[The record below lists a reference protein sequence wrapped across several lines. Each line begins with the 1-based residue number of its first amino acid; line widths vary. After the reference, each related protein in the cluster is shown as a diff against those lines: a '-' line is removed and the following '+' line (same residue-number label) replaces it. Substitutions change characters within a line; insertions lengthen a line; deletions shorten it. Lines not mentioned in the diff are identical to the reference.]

1 MRPGMPH
8 AGPPNGPPTGPSAG
22 PAGPPRLPYPPHA
35 GGGQPG
41 QPATASGPVT
51 APVDR
56 TGLYLNI
63 LLGVAALLMITA
75 AIIFITVASSTVVK
89 AVSLWVVAVVF
100 HGAGLGVYSL
110 VAKLRPV
117 GFALTAIGLAIIP
130 IAGFGLG
137 GWQLTSGTAAWFIS
151 SAAGVLAYLGA
162 AVVLRSQL
170 VTWLSVAFTFSLTM
184 SAIALT
190 PAPVVWYFVVLILT
204 TAPLALLAVLL
215 RGRLAEKYIRP
226 QIVLGDV
233 LAPLAVAGAV
243 FIDPVPTRLEWGILF
258 AALGVHFLVGALL
271 RRSPLRGVGA
281 RFSFALAILLIIS
294 GLTHN
299 EVIGLHFSWER
310 PLTTVAALLIGA
322 VFFTESALRRP
333 ARRSSPAPLPNSSEL
348 PAAMAA
354 PAART
359 AAAHIALI
367 LAGGFLYATGIVLAE
382 VPHTDP
388 GETIATILVS
398 ATGLIAAGAA
408 VFAALRADALLPLG
422 AGIAVAARVGAFLV
436 YQIMHHG
443 PEDAPLGDQLPSGVA
458 TSAGFIWHVLLLIG
472 LAWLSSTITSRRARH
487 LTVLRAGMPPLMP
500 AAALLLLI
508 PAPMAAADIDSPVST
523 LIVVASVAALG
534 LCAWWAR
541 NALLVTGAVPVALAF
556 GYVLGD
562 IWKAL
567 GLGSSVTS
575 PIVTGG
581 YLIILAAALAG
592 LALAEVGLR
601 RRGRTWRARY
611 AVITA
616 GILAAFFG
624 FGLLFRIVTLGIED
638 RQAAYIAG
646 PVLLFIT
653 VGLFAAGHWA
663 SRRLAAAG
671 PGPGLRYSELRLLPL
686 SISAVAAFLASVLI
700 ICLHSVEHVRLAA
713 AIVLLLLAAVAFAHA
728 FAARA
733 PEVVLLG
740 FLALYH
746 GIRVLAGLGI
756 TEAALAH
763 LLAAWLVWM
772 LAYALYWFVSAAYDR
787 KPGARHLIAG
797 FSRWSLAPLI
807 AAFAAMLTAFI
818 SALLVDAEVPALH
831 SLTMLIA
838 GITLMMPAFML
849 VLLAQRFPHQ
859 LTRRITAEVA
869 TYIGAV
875 GGMITLA
882 GIWQLR
888 LVVPLHVLLAAA
900 IGWAIFSARRQP
912 VRSGPGA
919 QFVSVDLRTVIPM
932 AFITLTGTIAAF
944 TADHAGYSLLFLID
958 HAALLITGAV
968 LLRAWALWWGLAG
981 VSAGI
986 VWFLRDL
993 MWLALVIIAVFII
1006 GVVIWQLLRKPKS
1019 PEPQGSPVQEPP
1031 QNPPHAGPARGFGPP
1046 HVPPRQGPPPPAP
1059 PRPPGQVPSGPG
1071 QVPGGPGQPPSRE
1084 RNWQP
1089 PAQPPPAPP
1098 SGTWQEPRHDG

>member
-8 AGPPNGPPTGPSAG
+8 PGPPPGPPGA
-22 PAGPPRLPYPPHA
+22 PRLPYPPHA
-35 GGGQPG
+35 CGRHPG
-41 QPATASGPVT
+41 QPATASGPVR
-51 APVDR
+51 PPIDR
-56 TGLYLNI
+56 TSLYLNI

-75 AIIFITVASSTVVK
+75 AIIFITVASSTLVK

-100 HGAGLGVYSL
+100 YATGLIVYSF

-137 GWQLTSGTAAWFIS
+137 GWQLTSGTLAWFIS

-226 QIVLGDV
+226 QIILGDV
-233 LAPLAVAGAV
+233 LAPLAVVGAV
-243 FIDPVPTRLEWGILF
+243 FIDPSPTRLEWGILF

-281 RFSFALAILLIIS
+281 RFSFALAILLIMS
-294 GLTHN
+294 GLVHN
-299 EVIGLHFSWER
+299 EMIGAHSSWNR
-310 PLTTVAALLIGA
+310 PLTTVAAFLIGA
-322 VFFTESALRRP
+322 AFFTEAALRRP
-333 ARRSSPAPLPNSSEL
+333 ARRGDPAPLPGASER
-348 PAAMAA
+348 PEAMAA
-354 PAART
+354 PATGAT
-359 AAAHIALI
+359 AAHIALM
-367 LAGGFLYATGIVLAE
+367 LAGGFLYGTGIVLAE
-382 VPHTDP
+382 VPYTDP
-388 GETIATILVS
+388 GGTIATILISV
-398 ATGLIAAGAA
+398 TGLLAAGAA

-422 AGIAVAARVGAFLV
+422 AGIAVAARVGAFIV
-436 YQIMHHG
+436 YQVMDLG
-443 PEDAPLGDQLPSGVA
+443 PQDAPLGDQLPDGVA
-458 TSAGFIWHVLLLIG
+458 TSAGFIWYALLLIG
-472 LAWLSSTITSRRARH
+472 LAWFSSIITSRRARH
-487 LTVLRAGMPPLMP
+487 LAVLRTGMPLLMP

-508 PAPMAAADIDSPVST
+508 PAPMAAADIDSPLSA
-523 LIVVASVAALG
+523 LIVIASVAALG

-556 GYVLGD
+556 GFVLGD

-567 GLGSSVTS
+567 GLGSSVATA
-575 PIVTGG
+575 VVAGG
-581 YLIILAAALAG
+581 YLIILATALGG

-616 GILAAFFG
+616 GILAGFFG
-624 FGLLFRIVTLGIED
+624 LGLLFRIFTMGTEYS
-638 RQAAYIAG
+638 QAAYTAG
-646 PVLLFIT
+646 PILLLIT

-663 SRRLAAAG
+663 SRRLASAG
-671 PGPGLRYSELRLLPL
+671 AGLRLRFAELRLLPL
-686 SISAVAAFLASVLI
+686 SISAVAAFLATVLI
-700 ICLHSVEHVRLAA
+700 VTVHSVEHVRVAA
-713 AIVLLLLAAVAFAHA
+713 AVVLLLLAAIAFAHA
-728 FAARA
+728 FAARV
-733 PEVVLLG
+733 PEVMLLG

-746 GIRVLAGLGI
+746 GVRVLAGLGI
-756 TEAALAH
+756 TDAALAH

-772 LAYALYWFVSAAYDR
+772 LAYALYWFISVAYDR
-787 KPGARHLIAG
+787 KPSAQHLFAG
-797 FSRWSLAPLI
+797 FSRWSLSPLVV
-807 AAFAAMLTAFI
+807 AFIAMLTAFI
-818 SALLVDAEVPALH
+818 SALFVDAEVPALN

-859 LTRRITAEVA
+859 LTRRITAEIA
-869 TYIGAV
+869 TYIGAL
-875 GGMITLA
+875 GGMIALA

-900 IGWAIFSARRQP
+900 IGWAIFYARSQP
-912 VRSGPGA
+912 AHSGRGA
-919 QFVSVDLRTVIPM
+919 QFLRVDLRTVIPM
-932 AFITLTGTIAAF
+932 ALITLTGTIAAF

-958 HAALLITGAV
+958 HAALLIAGAV

-1006 GVVIWQLLRKPKS
+1006 GVVVWQLLRKPKS
-1019 PEPQGSPVQEPP
+1019 PQSP
-1031 QNPPHAGPARGFGPP
+1031 AGPAHGYGPP
-1046 HVPPRQGPPPPAP
+1046 QAPRRQGPPPPAP
-1059 PRPPGQVPSGPG
+1059 PQPPGQE
-1071 QVPGGPGQPPSRE
+1071 PGGPDQSPPRE

-1089 PAQPPPAPP
+1089 PAPPPPAPP
-1098 SGTWQEPRHDG
+1098 SGTWQGPRHDG

>member
-8 AGPPNGPPTGPSAG
+8 AGPPAGPP
-22 PAGPPRLPYPPHA
+22 GPPRLPYPPHA
-35 GGGQPG
+35 GGRQPG

-75 AIIFITVASSTVVK
+75 AVIFITVASSTVVK
-89 AVSLWVVAVVF
+89 AVSLWAVAVVF
-100 HGAGLGVYSL
+100 YGTGLSVYSL

-137 GWQLTSGTAAWFIS
+137 GWQLTSGTLAWFIS
-151 SAAGVLAYLGA
+151 SAAGVIAYLGA

-226 QIVLGDV
+226 QIILGDV

-243 FIDPVPTRLEWGILF
+243 FIDPSPTRLEWGILF

-294 GLTHN
+294 GLAHN
-299 EVIGLHFSWER
+299 EMIGVHSSWNR
-310 PLTTVAALLIGA
+310 PLTTVAAFLIGA
-322 VFFTESALRRP
+322 AFFTEAALRRP
-333 ARRSSPAPLPNSSEL
+333 ARRGDPAPLPGASER
-348 PAAMAA
+348 PEAMAA
-354 PAART
+354 PATGAT
-359 AAAHIALI
+359 AAHIALM

-382 VPHTDP
+382 VPYTDP
-388 GETIATILVS
+388 GSTIATILISV
-398 ATGLIAAGAA
+398 TGLLGAGAA

-422 AGIAVAARVGAFLV
+422 AGIAVAARVGAFIV
-436 YQIMHHG
+436 YQVMDLG
-443 PEDAPLGDQLPSGVA
+443 PQDAPLGDQLPNGVA
-458 TSAGFIWHVLLLIG
+458 TGAGFIWHGLLLIG
-472 LAWLSSTITSRRARH
+472 LAWLSSTITSRRARN
-487 LTVLRAGMPPLMP
+487 LTVLRAGMPLLMP

-508 PAPMAAADIDSPVST
+508 PAPMAAADIDSPVSA

-556 GYVLGD
+556 GFVLGD

-567 GLGSSVTS
+567 GLGSSVATA
-575 PIVTGG
+575 VVAGG
-581 YLIILAAALAG
+581 YLIILATALG
-592 LALAEVGLR
+592 WLALAEVGLR

-616 GILAAFFG
+616 GILAGFFG
-624 FGLLFRIVTLGIED
+624 LGLLFRIFTMGTED
-638 RQAAYIAG
+638 SQAAYTAG
-646 PVLLFIT
+646 PILLLIT

-663 SRRLAAAG
+663 SRRLASAG
-671 PGPGLRYSELRLLPL
+671 AGLRLRFAELRLLPL
-686 SISAVAAFLASVLI
+686 SISGVAAFFATVLI
-700 ICLHSVEHVRLAA
+700 VTVHSVEHVRVAA
-713 AIVLLLLAAVAFAHA
+713 AVVLLLLAAIAFAHA
-728 FAARA
+728 FAARV
-733 PEVVLLG
+733 PEVMLLG

-746 GIRVLAGLGI
+746 GVRVLAGLGI
-756 TEAALAH
+756 TDAALAH

-772 LAYALYWFVSAAYDR
+772 LAYALYWFISVACDR
-787 KPGARHLIAG
+787 KPSAQHLFAG
-797 FSRWSLAPLI
+797 FSRWSLSPLVV
-807 AAFAAMLTAFI
+807 AFIAMLTAFI
-818 SALLVDAEVPALH
+818 SALFVDAEVPALN

-859 LTRRITAEVA
+859 LTRRITAEIA
-869 TYIGAV
+869 TYIGAL
-875 GGMITLA
+875 GGMIALA

-900 IGWAIFSARRQP
+900 IGWAIFYARSQP
-912 VRSGPGA
+912 AHSGRGA
-919 QFVSVDLRTVIPM
+919 QFLRVDLRTVIPM
-932 AFITLTGTIAAF
+932 ALITLTGTIAAF

-958 HAALLITGAV
+958 HAALLIAGAV

-1006 GVVIWQLLRKPKS
+1006 GVVVWQLLRKPKS
-1019 PEPQGSPVQEPP
+1019 PEPQDSPVQEPP

-1059 PRPPGQVPSGPG
+1059 PRPPGQVPSGPD
-1071 QVPGGPGQPPSRE
+1071 QPPPRE

>member
-1 MRPGMPH
+1 MRPGLPH
-8 AGPPNGPPTGPSAG
+8 P
-22 PAGPPRLPYPPHA
+22 GPPRLPYPPHA
-35 GGGQPG
+35 GGGQPS
-41 QPATASGPVT
+41 QPATASAPVT
-51 APVDR
+51 PPVDR

-75 AIIFITVASSTVVK
+75 AIIFITVASSTVIK
-89 AVSLWVVAVVF
+89 AVSLWFVAIAF
-100 HGAGLGVYSL
+100 YSAGLGVYSL
-110 VAKLRPV
+110 VARLRPV

-137 GWQLTSGTAAWFIS
+137 GWQLTSGTLAWFIS
-151 SAAGVLAYLGA
+151 SAAGVLANLGA

-226 QIVLGDV
+226 QIILGDV
-233 LAPLAVAGAV
+233 LAPLAVAGAI
-243 FIDPVPTRLEWGILF
+243 FIDPVPTRLEWGFLF

-271 RRSPLRGVGA
+271 RRSPLRGVGS

-294 GLTHN
+294 GLAHN
-299 EVIGLHFSWER
+299 EMISLHFSWDR
-310 PLTTVAALLIGA
+310 PLTAVAALLIGA
-322 VFFTESALRRP
+322 VFFTESALRSPADRGSP
-333 ARRSSPAPLPNSSEL
+333 ARRPNSSEL
-348 PAAMAA
+348 PAAMAT
-354 PAART
+354 PAAQT
-359 AAAHIALI
+359 AAAHIALM
-367 LAGGFLYATGIVLAE
+367 LAGGFLYATGIAVAE
-382 VPHTDP
+382 VPYTDP

-398 ATGLIAAGAA
+398 AVGLLAAGAA

-443 PEDAPLGDQLPSGVA
+443 PEDAPLGDALPNGVA

-487 LTVLRAGMPPLMP
+487 RQVLRAGLPLLMP

-508 PAPMAAADIDSPVST
+508 PAPMAAADIDSPVSA
-523 LIVVASVAALG
+523 LIVIATVAALG

-567 GLGSSVTS
+567 GLGSSVAS

-611 AVITA
+611 AVIAA

-624 FGLLFRIVTLGIED
+624 LGLAFMIVTMSIED
-638 RQAAYIAG
+638 NQAAYIAG
-646 PVLLFIT
+646 PVLMFVT

-663 SRRLAAAG
+663 SRRLSAAG
-671 PGPGLRYSELRLLPL
+671 PGPGLRFAELRLLPL

-713 AIVLLLLAAVAFAHA
+713 AVVLLLLFAVAFAHA
-728 FAARA
+728 FAARV

-746 GIRVLAGLGI
+746 GVRVLSGLGI
-756 TEAALAH
+756 AETALAH

-772 LAYALYWFVSAAYDR
+772 LAYALYWCVSVAYDR
-787 KPGARHLIAG
+787 RPGAQHLVAG

-859 LTRRITAEVA
+859 LTRRITAEAA

-875 GGMITLA
+875 GGMIALA

-888 LVVPLHVLLAAA
+888 PVVPLHVLLAAA
-900 IGWAIFSARRQP
+900 IGWSIFYARSQP

-919 QFVSVDLRTVIPM
+919 QFVRVDLRTVIPM
-932 AFITLTGTIAAF
+932 ALITLTGTVAAF
-944 TADHAGYSLLFLID
+944 TADHIGYSLLFLID
-958 HAALLITGAV
+958 QAALLIAGAV
-968 LLRAWALWWGLAG
+968 LLRAWALWWGLVG

-1019 PEPQGSPVQEPP
+1019 PDPRGGRFQEPP
-1031 QNPPHAGPARGFGPP
+1031 QNPPHPGPARGFGPP
-1046 HVPPRQGPPPPAP
+1046 HVPPQQGPLPPAP
-1059 PRPPGQVPSGPG
+1059 PRAPG
-1071 QVPGGPGQPPSRE
+1071 QVPGQTGQPPPRE
-1084 RNWQP
+1084 R
-1089 PAQPPPAPP
+1089 
-1098 SGTWQEPRHDG
+1098 TWQEPRHDG